1 MTLQGKTAVVTG
13 GAKGIGHAYCRRL
26 AADGANVV
34 VVNRSDPTES
44 LAELSGPGKKMGL
57 TCDVTQP
64 DQVEAVR
71 RQVIDRFGRCDIL
84 VNNAGIFPYTN
95 LQNLTMEVWRKVQ
108 ATNVESIVLFAM
120 AFVPGMK
127 EAGWGRIVNTGSSIV
142 LTQAKDFLAYLTS
155 KGSVHTLTR
164 ALANELG
171 GTGVTVNAIAP
182 SMMATEGVSAL
193 GANSEGMSGE
203 QLVGFVTS
211 LQTIQ
216 RPSVPDDVANVLA
229 FLVSDDAAFM
239 TGQILHV
246 DGGLTRTGA

>member
-26 AADGANVV
+26 ASDGANVV

-44 LAELSGPGKKMGL
+44 LAKLSGPGKKMGL
-57 TCDVTQP
+57 TCDVSQP

-127 EAGWGRIVNTGSSIV
+127 EAGCFGVRRSLSS
-142 LTQAKDFLAYLTS
+142 
-155 KGSVHTLTR
+155 
-164 ALANELG
+164 
-171 GTGVTVNAIAP
+171 
-182 SMMATEGVSAL
+182 
-193 GANSEGMSGE
+193 
-203 QLVGFVTS
+203 
-211 LQTIQ
+211 
-216 RPSVPDDVANVLA
+216 
-229 FLVSDDAAFM
+229 
-239 TGQILHV
+239 
-246 DGGLTRTGA
+246 